1 MADVITTKPFR
12 NGGSLAV
19 RIPAGW
25 VLDGELTLTRNP
37 VSGEIVISQR
47 AARMRS
53 LLQQLAQADPE
64 PDAVFEEAI
73 ARNALVDDRSV
84 FERQAREHAAD

>member
-1 MADVITTKPFR
+1 VTDVVRTKTFR

-25 VLDGELTLTRNP
+25 VDDGELTLSRNP

-47 AARMRS
+47 AARLKE
-53 LLQQLAQADPE
+53 LLQELSERDPIADP
-64 PDAVFEEAI
+64 VFDEAL
-73 ARNALVDDRSV
+73 ARPLESDDKSI
-84 FERQAREHAAD
+84 FERQADSDAAD

>member
-1 MADVITTKPFR
+1 MTDVVRTKTFR

-25 VLDGELTLTRNP
+25 VDDGELTLSRNP

-47 AARMRS
+47 AARLKE
-53 LLQQLAQADPE
+53 LLQELSERDPISDPVFDEALARPLE
-64 PDAVFEEAI
+64 Y
-73 ARNALVDDRSV
+73 DDQSV
-84 FERQAREHAAD
+84 FERQADSDAAD